1 LGVHN
6 AFGLGVVTDNFT
18 TVSVTNLSAA
28 RDPDIP
34 GAGCEGLAG
43 LRQSFGPA
51 GTSRYTSLRVTGGNE
66 DFVIIM

>member
-1 LGVHN
+1 MGINSDMILGVHN

-34 GAGCEGLAG
+34 GQAVKGWLAYAKVSARLG
-43 LRQSFGPA
+43 HHATLR
-51 GTSRYTSLRVTGGNE
+51 YV
-66 DFVIIM
+66 